1 MPGIQ
6 CEDELVQNIHN
17 PVFNPIQDGGWP
29 KSPPPPTSF
38 SSVTSGNVKISP
50 RNILTFSFNTFATLV

>member
-38 SSVTSGNVKISP
+38 SSVTSANVKISP
-50 RNILTFSFNTFATLV
+50 RNILT